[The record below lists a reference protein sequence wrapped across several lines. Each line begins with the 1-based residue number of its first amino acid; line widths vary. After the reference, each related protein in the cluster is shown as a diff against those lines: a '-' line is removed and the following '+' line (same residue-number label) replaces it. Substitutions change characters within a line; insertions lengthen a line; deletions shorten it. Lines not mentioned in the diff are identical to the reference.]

1 MCIFVPA
8 GHLNAGTA
16 ADTSREVGS
25 MEELIFYEVKKR
37 LRGGNDLRKRLS
49 SVKGVSGRADEV
61 IAGKDSRHSS
71 GE

>member
-25 MEELIFYEVKKR
+25 MGELIFYEVKK
-37 LRGGNDLRKRLS
+37 
-49 SVKGVSGRADEV
+49 
-61 IAGKDSRHSS
+61 KDSK
-71 GE
+71 GEITWKSDCRQ